1 MGGWCIT
8 KIEVKV
14 QMHNY
19 SCSGDLNL
27 EFHDKAVPVTLSTAS
42 MSLS

>member
-1 MGGWCIT
+1 MGSWYIT
-8 KIEVKV
+8 KIEGKV

-27 EFHDKAVPVTLSTAS
+27 ESLDKGVPVTLSTAS
-42 MSLS
+42 VSLS